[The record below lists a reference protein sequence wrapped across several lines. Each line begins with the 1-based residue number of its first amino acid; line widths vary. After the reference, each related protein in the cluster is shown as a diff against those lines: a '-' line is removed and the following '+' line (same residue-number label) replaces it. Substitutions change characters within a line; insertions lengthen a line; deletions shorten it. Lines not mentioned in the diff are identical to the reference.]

1 MQQEVADHQ
10 QMKVGIWR
18 KVSFLQSHFQGRA
31 AITNVDNSNKYD
43 CGNDSDNEKELR
55 KEMA

>member
-1 MQQEVADHQ
+1 
-10 QMKVGIWR
+10 
-18 KVSFLQSHFQGRA
+18 VSFLQSHFQGRA